1 MKKIT
6 VIRASHPMSDK
17 EFFFSVTEE
26 QAGRIRK
33 GNVLLVSTMRGD
45 EIAVA
50 LCNPFTLEG
59 DAIHLLERAGAY
71 FPLKPVITY
80 CSDEMRYYIVTSY
93 LKDALQKEY
102 DDSMQKE
109 YDDSEDIDEI
119 DF

>member
-1 MKKIT
+1 MKKIN

-71 FPLKPVITY
+71 FPLRQHRATAEIEF
-80 CSDEMRYYIVTSY
+80 CVT
-93 LKDALQKEY
+93 ER
-102 DDSMQKE
+102 
-109 YDDSEDIDEI
+109 
-119 DF
+119 